1 MIELIPLHPER
12 GAAVLEIYRE
22 GLQTGKASFN
32 TEVPSWDSW
41 DKNHHQHSRIVAIEN
56 GAVIGWVAISPVS
69 SRACYN
75 GVAEFSIYIAG
86 AHRGKGV
93 GNGLMQRM
101 IEESEANGIWTL
113 YSSTFEINTA
123 SIELQKKYGF
133 RVIGYRE
140 RIAQLNGVWHNTI
153 VLERRSK
160 KTGTD

>member
-1 MIELIPLHPER
+1 MIELIPLHPEHC
-12 GAAVLEIYRE
+12 AAVLEIYRE
-22 GLQTGKASFN
+22 GLQTGKATFN

-41 DKNHHQHSRIVAIEN
+41 DKNYHQHSRIVAMEN
-56 GAVIGWVAISPVS
+56 GQVIGWIAISPVS
-69 SRACYN
+69 SRAYYN
-75 GVAEFSIYIAG
+75 GVSEFSIYIAG
-86 AHRGKGV
+86 AQRGKGV
-93 GNGLMQRM
+93 GNVLMQRM
-101 IEESEANGIWTL
+101 IEESEDNGIWTL
-113 YSSTFEINTA
+113 YSSTFETNTA